1 MKRYQ
6 ILSGALAF
14 LLTVGCCAGH
24 CEPASGVILTVEYGV
39 GKNGEAV
46 GQKRTQRITFQGHNV
61 RTETII
67 GTELVAV
74 SVGGDYSWSSAP
86 AAGRIPFE
94 NQPRKPGAD
103 TVLLSYPALIR
114 RSFARTFAPHPLVG
128 KEAVKGFPAR
138 KYLWHQDA
146 LVVGDIS
153 APAQDVFY
161 WIYDDEDFPFPLARI
176 SDSGGAQELIE
187 FRLNVPVP
195 PESFTPPQGLAPV
208 QPFRLPQKPFVV
220 ELQET
225 RKSTKYG
232 WTVRSSEIFTGD
244 GAKVTRTYHSTT
256 EQNGKI
262 NAFAPPIE
270 TITSEQAGA
279 ALGNRLQLP
288 MWMSVKKTGDE
299 EVLKWPCA
307 VLENIIE
314 GLPKEK
320 SWIADHPHLGTIRLR
335 CTTESPGDISDRSV
349 ARIEIG

>member
-1 MKRYQ
+1 MRSQKV
-6 ILSGALAF
+6 SS
-14 LLTVGCCAGH
+14 LLFCLLVAVCRAAH
-24 CEPASGVILTVEYGV
+24 CEPASGVIVTTEYGI

-61 RTETII
+61 RTETLI
-67 GTELVAV
+67 GAELVAV

-94 NQPRKPGAD
+94 NQPRKADAD
-103 TVLLSYPALIR
+103 TVLLAYPALIR
-114 RSFARTFAPHPLVG
+114 QNFARLFAPHPQVG

-146 LVVGDIS
+146 LVVGDIR
-153 APAQDVFY
+153 ADAQDIFY

-176 SDSGGAQELIE
+176 SDTGGAQELLE

-208 QPFRLPQKPFVV
+208 QLFHLPQKPFVV

-232 WTVRSSEIFTGD
+232 WIVRSSEVFAGD
-244 GAKVTRTYHSTT
+244 GDKVTRTYKSTT
-256 EQNGKI
+256 EQNGKP
-262 NAFAPPIE
+262 NAFAPPPE
-270 TITSEQAGA
+270 TITYEQAGA

-299 EVLKWPCA
+299 TVLKWPCT
-307 VLENIIE
+307 VLENLIE

-320 SWIADHPHLGTIRLR
+320 SWIADHPLLGTIRLR
-335 CTTESPGDISDRSV
+335 VTTESPGDISERSV
-349 ARIEIG
+349 TRIEIG